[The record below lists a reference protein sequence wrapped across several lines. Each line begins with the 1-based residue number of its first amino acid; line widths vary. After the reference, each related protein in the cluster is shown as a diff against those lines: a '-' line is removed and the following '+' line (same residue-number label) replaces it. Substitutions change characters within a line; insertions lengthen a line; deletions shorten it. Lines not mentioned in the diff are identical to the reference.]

1 MTNLSTQVMSNTNET
16 SSKGFIKQL
25 MDGDFSL
32 AKTYWLYGVLGSVV
46 MNLLL
51 IFPMMSGSLSLII
64 VAGLISVAYA
74 VIVLT
79 AIWNSASKHTG
90 SKFWSVMAKIIVVF
104 NSLYLL
110 SSVVLLFSI

>member
-1 MTNLSTQVMSNTNET
+1 MSNTNTQVMSSTNEA

-25 MDGDFSL
+25 IDGDFSL
-32 AKTYWLYGVLGSVV
+32 AKTYWLYGVLGSIV

-51 IFPMMSGSLSLII
+51 IFPMMSESLSLIVI
-64 VAGLISVAYA
+64 AGLMSVAYA

-110 SSVVLLFSI
+110 STVALLFSI

>member
-1 MTNLSTQVMSNTNET
+1 MSNTNTQVIGSTNEA

-25 MDGDFSL
+25 IDGDFSL

-51 IFPMMSGSLSLII
+51 IFPMMSESLSLII
-64 VAGLISVAYA
+64 IAGLISVAYA

-79 AIWNSASKHTG
+79 AIWNSASKHMG